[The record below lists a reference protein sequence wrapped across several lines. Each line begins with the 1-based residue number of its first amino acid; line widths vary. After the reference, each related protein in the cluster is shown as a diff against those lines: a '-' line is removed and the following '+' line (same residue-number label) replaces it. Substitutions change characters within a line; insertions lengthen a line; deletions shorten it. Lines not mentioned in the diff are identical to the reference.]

1 MSNERLDAAMEK
13 INAANERVTILE
25 IAERYTTLTKSGNE
39 YHGPCPVCR
48 AGHDRFYVRIKK
60 GSAGCRKC
68 DTGWHAV
75 GLYAA
80 INGIKPLAAAL
91 ELLGE
96 EVVHRKAPK
105 KIETQADHSRPAH
118 SWDSAEWQAE
128 VKSLMTE
135 LGDVHAPWR
144 MLSADTLAAFGCK
157 YQKAKFDH
165 TYGKSR
171 PAVVIPWILG
181 DGRLCSVKFR
191 FDNDRPGLRYTSKGG
206 GDPIIF
212 GEHLLGRHD
221 RLVIVEGEIN
231 AMSIY
236 QVAHEFADVVSIGG
250 DANTPSK
257 DYAVS
262 LFENRGY
269 DSVLVWMDEPDK
281 AIKLAERFGEVGR
294 PMVSPSG
301 HDANDILGFGDEWLL
316 EYIQDAFNP
325 GVCSLCLGKGFI
337 TTKGLNTRCRCKED
351 R

>member
-1 MSNERLDAAMEK
+1 MSNEKLESAMEK
-13 INAANERVTILE
+13 INEANNRFTVLE
-25 IAERYTTLTKSGNE
+25 IAERYTSLVKSGTE
-39 YHGPCPVCR
+39 YKGPCPVCR
-48 AGHDRFYVRIKK
+48 AGHDRFYVRAKQN
-60 GSAGCRKC
+60 SAGCRKC

-96 EVVHRKAPK
+96 QVVHRVAKPK
-105 KIETQADHSRPAH
+105 VESVATHRPDHSWET
-118 SWDSAEWQAE
+118 SEWQGE
-128 VKSLMTE
+128 VRALVNEHS
-135 LGDVHAPWR
+135 DVPAPWR
-144 MLSADTLAAFGCK
+144 KLTADTLKKFGCR
-157 YQKAKFDH
+157 YQNSKFDH

-171 PAVVIPWILG
+171 PAVIIPWILG
-181 DGRLCSVKFR
+181 DGRFCSVKFR

-212 GEHLLGRHD
+212 GEHLISKFE
-221 RLVIVEGEIN
+221 RLIIIEGEIN
-231 AMSIY
+231 CMSIF
-236 QVAHEFADVVSIGG
+236 QVAEDFADVISIGG

-269 DSVLVWMDEPDK
+269 DSVLVWMDEAEK
-281 AIKLAERFGEVGR
+281 AIKFAERFGEAGR

-325 GVCSLCLGKGFI
+325 SVCSLCLGKGYI
-337 TTKGLNTRCRCKED
+337 NNKGLNTRCRCKEAN
-351 R
+351 